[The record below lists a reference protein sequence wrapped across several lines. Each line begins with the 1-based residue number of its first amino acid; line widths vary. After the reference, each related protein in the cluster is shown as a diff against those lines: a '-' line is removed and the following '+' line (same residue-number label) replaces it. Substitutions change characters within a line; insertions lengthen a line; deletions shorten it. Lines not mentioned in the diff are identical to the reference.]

1 MSRPT
6 TDPTLVLDELAGRLP
21 AGALVTDPD
30 ILAGYRQDRAQDP
43 DAAVPLA
50 LVRATS
56 TADVQATL
64 RWANAHRVPVVPR
77 GAGTSLSGGSG
88 GLADGIVLSTEKMRA
103 ITVDTATRTAVVQP
117 GLLNVEVK

>member
-1 MSRPT
+1 MYPGN
-6 TDPTLVLDELAGRLP
+6 LLDELRGQLP
-21 AGALVTDPD
+21 AGALIIDPD

-64 RWANAHRVPVVPR
+64 RWA
-77 GAGTSLSGGSG
+77 
-88 GLADGIVLSTEKMRA
+88 D
-103 ITVDTATRTAVVQP
+103 ATGCR
-117 GLLNVEVK
+117 